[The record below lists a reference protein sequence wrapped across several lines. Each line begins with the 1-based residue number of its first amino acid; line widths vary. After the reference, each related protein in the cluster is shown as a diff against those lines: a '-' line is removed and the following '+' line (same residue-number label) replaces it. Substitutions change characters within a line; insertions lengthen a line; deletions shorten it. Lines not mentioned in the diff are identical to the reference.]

1 MKAEEIA
8 YLESRDPVEVKAE
21 KIARLESRDP
31 KDLIMERV
39 TESFR
44 TMIDS

>member
-1 MKAEEIA
+1 MNAEEIA